1 MCFTSVFQASDVG
14 SEKLFSPTAPKG
26 KSILWVSHVIF
37 LALDVDL
44 DMIKLDLT
52 FYPIHKLV
60 LKTEHTSGL
69 SINIKD
75 TFIVHIAL

>member
-1 MCFTSVFQASDVG
+1 MCFSSVFQASDVG

-37 LALDVDL
+37 LAMDVDL

-52 FYPIHKLV
+52 FLPHKLV
-60 LKTEHTSGL
+60 LETKYTSGL
-69 SINIKD
+69 LINIQD
-75 TFIVHIAL
+75 TSIVHIAL